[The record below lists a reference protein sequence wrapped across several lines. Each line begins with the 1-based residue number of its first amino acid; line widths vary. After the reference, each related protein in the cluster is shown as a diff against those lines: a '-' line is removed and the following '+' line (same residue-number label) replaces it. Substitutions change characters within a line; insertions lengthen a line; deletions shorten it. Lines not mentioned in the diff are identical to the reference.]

1 VAKSEAARPAAAKS
15 AGANIGLVLTGG
27 GARAAYQVGALRAIA
42 EITRAA
48 ACPFNILVGVSAGAI
63 NSVSVGMRADDFTGA
78 VEALT
83 ATWRSLTPDRVYR
96 TDVRSL
102 ARIGSRWARDLTSGG
117 LFGSTGIN
125 HLLDTTPLYEL
136 LEERLTLDRLPEHI
150 RAGRLHGVAVS
161 ATNYLTGTAV
171 TFFDGDP
178 IIEPWTRSMRVGRRE
193 ALRVAHVMASSS
205 IPVFFPPIRVGN
217 AFFGDGC
224 VRLTAPLSPAVHM
237 GADRIVAIGIRYARP
252 ADQTRELNRTAFE
265 RALPPAEIA
274 GVLLNA
280 IFLDSLESDLERL
293 ERVNRTVGH
302 LSAEEQRRYELRRI
316 PVLALRPSLDLGRL
330 AAHQYDRFPLSLR
343 FLLKG
348 IGAAGG
354 RGWDLLSYLAF
365 EPVYVGM
372 LMELGYRDTLARS
385 DEVRAFFTTPSAEDV
400 VDASGLEAVKE

>member
-1 VAKSEAARPAAAKS
+1 M
-15 AGANIGLVLTGG
+15 ANIGLVLTGG

-42 EITRAA
+42 EITQAGPS
-48 ACPFNILVGVSAGAI
+48 PFNILVGVSAGAI
-63 NSVSVGMRADDFTGA
+63 NSVSVGMRADDFTAA

-83 ATWRSLTPDRVYR
+83 ATWRVLSPDHVYR

-102 ARIGSRWARDLTSGG
+102 ARIAARWARDLSSGG

-125 HLLDTTPLYEL
+125 HLLDTAPLYRL
-136 LEERLTLDRLPEHI
+136 LEERLTLGKLPEHI
-150 RAGRLHGVAVS
+150 RAGRVHGVAVS
-161 ATNYLTGTAV
+161 ATNYVTGTAV

-178 IIEPWTRSMRVGRRE
+178 SIEPWTRSMRVGKRE
-193 ALRVAHVMASSS
+193 SLTVAHVMASSS

-217 AFFGDGC
+217 AFYGDGC

-237 GADRIVAIGIRYARP
+237 GADKIVAIGIRYARP
-252 ADQTRELNRTAFE
+252 ADETQKLNHHAFE
-265 RALPPAEIA
+265 RSLPPAEIA

-280 IFLDSLESDLERL
+280 IFLDSIESDLERL
-293 ERVNRTVGH
+293 ERVNRTVAH
-302 LSAEEQRRYELRRI
+302 LSAEERRRYELRHI

-330 AAHQYDRFPLSLR
+330 AAQQYDRFPLSLR

-372 LMELGYRDTLARS
+372 LLELGYHDTIARS
-385 DEVRAFFTTPSAEDV
+385 DEVRAFFAEPAAREAQDDV
-400 VDASGLEAVKE
+400 A